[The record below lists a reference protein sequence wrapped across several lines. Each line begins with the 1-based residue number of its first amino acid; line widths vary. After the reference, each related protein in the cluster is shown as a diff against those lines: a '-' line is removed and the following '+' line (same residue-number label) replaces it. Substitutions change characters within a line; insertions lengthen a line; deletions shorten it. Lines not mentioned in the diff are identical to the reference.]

1 MNNIDWVVWLVY
13 TGGAHV
19 DFAPWWCLIDG
30 VCIGGWSALIGSCGA
45 DASGCWCRWSED
57 ARDAEMGLSLF
68 PLCQDLDR
76 TVAVLLSKTGDQSNQ
91 FMREEAE
98 KALVA
103 MVENVTAQKA
113 VSSLITGGA
122 RWALPPGL
130 QSNLMSYVY
139 PFP

>member
-1 MNNIDWVVWLVY
+1 
-13 TGGAHV
+13 
-19 DFAPWWCLIDG
+19 
-30 VCIGGWSALIGSCGA
+30 
-45 DASGCWCRWSED
+45 
-57 ARDAEMGLSLF
+57 MGLSLF

-122 RWALPPGL
+122 R
-130 QSNLMSYVY
+130 
-139 PFP
+139 